1 MMKTYSELSK
11 LKTFE
16 ERFSYLKLSGK
27 VGVETFGSHRY
38 LNQALYNSKEWRKI
52 KQEVILRDGGFD
64 LGVIDDNY
72 QILGRIYIHHMN
84 PITIEDIVKRREWV
98 LSPEFLISTSFNT
111 HQAIHYSDESLLL
124 VPPVERFANDT
135 CPWKSKWK

>member
-27 VGVETFGSHRY
+27 VGAETFGSHRY
-38 LNQALYNSKEWRKI
+38 LNQTLYNSKEWRKI

-84 PITIEDIVKRREWV
+84 PITIEDIVNRREWV

-124 VPPVERFANDT
+124 LPPIERFVNDT

>member
-27 VGVETFGSHRY
+27 VGVETFGGHRY
-38 LNQALYNSKEWRKI
+38 LNQALYNSKEWRKV

>member
-38 LNQALYNSKEWRKI
+38 LNQILYNSKEWRKI
-52 KQEVILRDGGFD
+52 KQEVNLRDGGFD

-84 PITIEDIVKRREWV
+84 PITIEDIVNRREWV

-124 VPPVERFANDT
+124 LPPIERFVNDT

>member
-1 MMKTYSELSK
+1 M
-11 LKTFE
+11 
-16 ERFSYLKLSGK
+16 
-27 VGVETFGSHRY
+27 
-38 LNQALYNSKEWRKI
+38 NQTLYNSKEWRKI

-84 PITIEDIVKRREWV
+84 PITIEDIVNRREWV

-124 VPPVERFANDT
+124 LPPIERFVNDT